1 MIVVSSAENSPA
13 TNSPNQNSPKR
24 PQSFS
29 CESSSDKE
37 QPNTSLRHTPKR
49 IKMQRRKKSRA
60 TIIESDD
67 DDIQE
72 MFSDVSDANNTSDSD
87 SDFGKMRKG
96 KHTTDAFFYES
107 WDIENTDLITVF
119 EYQKEGTLPAL

>member
-1 MIVVSSAENSPA
+1 
-13 TNSPNQNSPKR
+13 
-24 PQSFS
+24 
-29 CESSSDKE
+29 
-37 QPNTSLRHTPKR
+37 
-49 IKMQRRKKSRA
+49 MQRRKKSRA

-87 SDFGKMRKG
+87 SDFGKKRKG
-96 KHTTDAFFYES
+96 KQTTDAFFYES